1 MGSNKKSKLIQWMKD
16 RKSLRKVPNSDAMG
30 RESFWVAAGLGEKS
44 IPDPSPLGL
53 WDTGYTSRYSLEC
66 H

>member
-16 RKSLRKVPNSDAMG
+16 RKSLRKVPKSDAMG
-30 RESFWVAAGLGEKS
+30 HESFRVAAGLGEKS
-44 IPDPSPLGL
+44 VPNPSPLGL
-53 WDTGYTSRYSLEC
+53 WATGYTIRYSLEG